1 MIPRALRPWK
11 AHAAF
16 RWPERIHRMTHL
28 LQWNDRFVI
37 IDAPAVSMSCWR
49 PSEIRRQVRAV
60 LERDSRR
67 GLGVHFASGKTSAT
81 GRSARRWAPTRSIH
95 QRASATSGGPRSCD
109 AAEQYGSTPEGA
121 GDPFRSAW
129 TIQFS
134 STYRIALA
142 ASRGDTKRCA
152 WY

>member
-37 IDAPAVSMSCWR
+37 VDALAVSMSCWR
-49 PSEIRRQVRAV
+49 RSEIRRQVRAV

-67 GLGVHFASGKTSAT
+67 GLGVHSRAARQGSRRDRTFCAPLGADAKHPRTRL
-81 GRSARRWAPTRSIH
+81 GDEWRSAVVRR
-95 QRASATSGGPRSCD
+95 
-109 AAEQYGSTPEGA
+109 
-121 GDPFRSAW
+121 
-129 TIQFS
+129 
-134 STYRIALA
+134 
-142 ASRGDTKRCA
+142 RG
-152 WY
+152 